1 MLRRMFKWSMI
12 PVIGLVGLVAVVG
25 LTRVKTAYWSVR
37 DHLRSNVD
45 ELVDTKVALHHE
57 IRKLQKDYPAR
68 LGDLKVHI
76 AEIDRDLREVGRDR
90 RLCEEVVALCD
101 SDVAVLEA
109 KVARVSATGTEGHA
123 ALIPVEFR
131 AEQMGHNEALT
142 RAGRIAETAED
153 YRIRLQDLGQE
164 EQVLIEEKAR
174 LGAELAEMEREYREF
189 QAEVGGMLRDIESL
203 NRKENLVKVAERRQR
218 NREDIF
224 TDRASGLAVVKE
236 KIDRRKIQLDERL
249 RGLRSFR
256 SGNEYEARARLR
268 LAARPGE

>member
-1 MLRRMFKWSMI
+1 MFKWSMI
-12 PVIGLVGLVAVVG
+12 GAIGLVGLVAVVG

-68 LGDLKVHI
+68 LGDLKIHI
-76 AEIDRDLREVGRDR
+76 AEIDRDLREVSRDR

-109 KVARVSATGTEGHA
+109 KVARVSASTGTDSHA
-123 ALIPVEFR
+123 VLIPVEFR
-131 AEQMGHNEALT
+131 AEQMGQSEALT
-142 RAGRIAETAED
+142 RAGRIAETAQD
-153 YRIRLQDLGQE
+153 YRVRLQDLEQE
-164 EQVLIEEKAR
+164 EQILVDEKSR

-189 QAEVGGMLRDIESL
+189 QAEVGGMMRDIESL

-218 NREDIF
+218 DREDIF